1 MNFPSSLSSDNQC
14 LPILTG
20 VDEEQLTVFKS
31 MKVLTPHQ
39 GEMTIS
45 KFEVLLSA
53 EVLNYD
59 DAVKRNAE
67 LSFCYQLFSDT
78 GTDNVGTGN
87 EDRRWRLYDEKCG
100 LDIFGIIMISA
111 SPGKN
116 RLVASL
122 FHQSAV
128 SSYADVPVAAPSR
141 MICQSEVEFECCLS
155 PDQTSLQTEQNDFF
169 ITELDFEQR
178 LVERYIKEVH
188 KSWTNLSGTDET
200 VVSSSRPILTS
211 PLARDDTHSMRSVS
225 YKDAGDMHYVKV
237 LIGIKSFA
245 LNVRIRAAIRRTYFQ
260 FKLDPGISAHQIDFL
275 PYFII
280 GNSTIVDDWKTHRIQ
295 PFDEVPQSMS
305 LEEAVRVEQSLHGDL
320 LLGEELGG
328 VVDTYYHLTQKVMA
342 FFKWTEIENLSAAEL
357 AKDEVFVVICDDDAY
372 LNLQDLRFYIE
383 SIIRERASLR
393 IKTQQVQLERNSE
406 SSIKGNCSV
415 DNESDE
421 EEEFVL
427 RPYYGGE
434 VRDYDSMRMIT
445 FRPRSIIFAGVG
457 KENAAQI

>member
-1 MNFPSSLSSDNQC
+1 M
-14 LPILTG
+14 
-20 VDEEQLTVFKS
+20 
-31 MKVLTPHQ
+31 
-39 GEMTIS
+39 
-45 KFEVLLSA
+45 
-53 EVLNYD
+53 
-59 DAVKRNAE
+59 
-67 LSFCYQLFSDT
+67 
-78 GTDNVGTGN
+78 
-87 EDRRWRLYDEKCG
+87 
-100 LDIFGIIMISA
+100 
-111 SPGKN
+111 
-116 RLVASL
+116 
-122 FHQSAV
+122 
-128 SSYADVPVAAPSR
+128 
-141 MICQSEVEFECCLS
+141 
-155 PDQTSLQTEQNDFF
+155 
-169 ITELDFEQR
+169 
-178 LVERYIKEVH
+178 
-188 KSWTNLSGTDET
+188 
-200 VVSSSRPILTS
+200 
-211 PLARDDTHSMRSVS
+211 
-225 YKDAGDMHYVKV
+225 
-237 LIGIKSFA
+237 
-245 LNVRIRAAIRRTYFQ
+245 
-260 FKLDPGISAHQIDFL
+260 
-275 PYFII
+275 
-280 GNSTIVDDWKTHRIQ
+280 
-295 PFDEVPQSMS
+295 
-305 LEEAVRVEQSLHGDL
+305 EQSLHGDL